1 MANMLQSSETSTTTT
16 PDWYNNT
23 MTTLAA
29 QGANAAGV
37 PTGGAPLPAAKFID
51 YNDLQ
56 NQAYNTADTAT
67 SGYNNALTAGKN
79 TLVDARTATSPLDA
93 ANNYFTAAGK
103 SPAELAK
110 SYMNP
115 YIDTVINGLGNIG
128 QRNIQMN
135 LAPQLTAGAVG
146 SGQFGSQRG
155 AGALAQGIAN
165 ANADI
170 LGAQSSALGKGY
182 SDALAAA
189 GQQNALQAQ
198 MGTSAGN
205 LASAN
210 TQNLTNLGLAGGTLA
225 GVDQKLAL
233 DRLNAL
239 STIGAAKQTNLQNKE
254 MFPLTNLTTL
264 ANLFSKAQVPTT
276 VTKTAEGSGLGA
288 LGTLGAG
295 TAGLFQVNPT
305 TGLSLFNT
313 LTGTAKGTGPVDWLK
328 SFGVNIDTSGLAPGA
343 GSGGGGAHVGGGDT
357 TSGSAIW
364 NTQSPTGYV
373 DSSGIPVYEDGTPY
387 SSHEGSGP

>member
-1 MANMLQSSETSTTTT
+1 MANLLQSSETSTTTT

-23 MTTLAA
+23 MTTLAS

-37 PTGGAPLPAAKFID
+37 GTGAAPLPAAKFID

-67 SGYNNALTAGKN
+67 QGYQDTLASAGNTLTSAGNATNPLSAASGYFKTAG
-79 TLVDARTATSPLDA
+79 T
-93 ANNYFTAAGK
+93 

-110 SYMNP
+110 QYMNP

-205 LASAN
+205 LASAGQ
-210 TQNLTNLGLAGGTLA
+210 QNLTQLGAQQGNLA
-225 GVDQKLAL
+225 GVNEKLAL

-239 STIGAAKQTNLQNKE
+239 QTLGTAKQTNLQNKE

-264 ANLFSKAQVPTT
+264 ANLFSKANVPTT
-276 VTKTAEGSGLGA
+276 VTKTAEGSPLSGLA
-288 LGTLGAG
+288 TLGAG
-295 TAGLFQVNPT
+295 AAGLFQVNPT
-305 TGLSLFNT
+305 TGLSLFNS
-313 LTGTAKGTGPVDWLK
+313 LTGTAKG
-328 SFGVNIDTSGLAPGA
+328 SGLADWLN
-343 GSGGGGAHVGGGDT
+343 SFGGGDT
-357 TSGSAIW
+357 NKYTTNENG
-364 NTQSPTGYV
+364 QVV
-373 DSSGIPVYEDGTPY
+373 DSNGDPIIV
-387 SSHEGSGP
+387 

>member
-1 MANMLQSSETSTTTT
+1 MANLLQSSETSTTTT

-23 MTTLAA
+23 MTQLAT

-37 PTGGAPLPAAKFID
+37 GAGAAPLPAAQFVD
-51 YNDLQ
+51 YNALQ
-56 NQAYNTADTAT
+56 NQAYNNADTAT
-67 SGYNNALTAGKN
+67 SGYQDTLTGAGTALTNAAAAK
-79 TLVDARTATSPLDA
+79 SPLDA
-93 ANNYFTAAGK
+93 AKNYYTSAST

-110 SYMNP
+110 GYMNP
-115 YIDTVINGLGNIG
+115 FIDTVINGLGNIG

-170 LGAQSSALGKGY
+170 LGAQSSALGKGW

-189 GQQNALQAQ
+189 GQQNQLQAK
-198 MGTSAGN
+198 MGTDSGN
-205 LASAN
+205 LASTN

-225 GVDQKLAL
+225 GTDQKLAL

-264 ANLFSKAQVPTT
+264 ANLFSKANVPTT
-276 VTKTAEGSGLGA
+276 VTKTAEGSGLSA

-295 TAGLFQVNPT
+295 TAGLFQPNVTN
-305 TGLSLFNT
+305 GLSLWNQ
-313 LTGTAKGTGPVDWLK
+313 LTGTKAG
-328 SFGVNIDTSGLAPGA
+328 SGLADWYKSLGTDA
-343 GSGGGGAHVGGGDT
+343 QGNITDLTGGGD
-357 TSGSAIW
+357 
-364 NTQSPTGYV
+364 NTALGVGPTPNGK
-373 DSSGIPVYEDGTPY
+373 IPE
-387 SSHEGSGP
+387 

>member
-1 MANMLQSSETSTTTT
+1 MANLLQSSETSTTTT

-23 MTTLAA
+23 MTTLAT

-56 NQAYNTADTAT
+56 NKAYNEANPST
-67 SGYNNALTAGKN
+67 STYINPLTAGKN
-79 TLVDARTATSPLDA
+79 VLVDAYKATSPLDA
-93 ANNYFTAAGK
+93 ATNYFNTAGK

-110 SYMNP
+110 GYMNP

-170 LGAQSSALGKGY
+170 LGQQSSALGKGW

-205 LASAN
+205 LASAGQ
-210 TQNLTNLGLAGGTLA
+210 QNLTNLGLAGGTLA
-225 GVDQKLAL
+225 GTDQKLAL
-233 DRLNAL
+233 DRLNAM
-239 STIGAAKQTNLQNKE
+239 STLGTAKQTNLQNKE
-254 MFPLTNLTTL
+254 LFPLTNLTTL
-264 ANLFSKAQVPTT
+264 ANLFSKANVPTT
-276 VTKTAEGSGLGA
+276 VTKTAEGSGLSA

-295 TAGLFQVNPT
+295 AAGLFQVNPT
-305 TGLSLFNT
+305 TGLSLFNSM
-313 LTGTAKGTGPVDWLK
+313 TGTAKGTGLTDWLNSFQTK
-328 SFGVNIDTSGLAPGA
+328 SMPGV
-343 GSGGGGAHVGGGDT
+343 VT
-357 TSGSAIW
+357 TTPEG
-364 NTQSPTGYV
+364 
-373 DSSGIPVYEDGTPY
+373 PVTNPDDFDF
-387 SSHEGSGP
+387 

>member
-1 MANMLQSSETSTTTT
+1 MANLLQSSETSTTTT

-23 MTTLAA
+23 MTTLAT

-37 PTGGAPLPAAKFID
+37 GTGAAPLAAAKFID

-56 NQAYNTADTAT
+56 NKAYDTAEAAT
-67 SGYNNALTAGKN
+67 KGYQDTLTNAGTALTNAASAK
-79 TLVDARTATSPLDA
+79 SPLDA
-93 ANNYFTAAGK
+93 AKTYYTSAGT

-110 SYMNP
+110 GYMNP

-170 LGAQSSALGKGY
+170 LGQQSSALGKGWT
-182 SDALAAA
+182 DALAAA
-189 GQQNALQAQ
+189 GQQNALNAK
-198 MGTSAGN
+198 MGTDSGN

-225 GVDQKLAL
+225 GTNQKLAL

-239 STIGAAKQTNLQNKE
+239 STIGTAKQTNSQNKE
-254 MFPLTNLTTL
+254 LFPLTNLTTL
-264 ANLFSKAQVPTT
+264 ANLFSKANVPTT
-276 VTKTAEGSGLGA
+276 VTKTAEGSGLSA

-305 TGLSLFNT
+305 TGLSLFNSM
-313 LTGTAKGTGPVDWLK
+313 TGTAKGTGLTDWLK
-328 SFGVNIDTSGLAPGA
+328 SMGVDTSGLATGA
-343 GSGGGGAHVGGGDT
+343 GSGGGGAHLDGGDT
-357 TSGSAIW
+357 TSGSAVW

-373 DSSGIPVYEDGTPY
+373 DSSGIPVYEDGSPY
-387 SSHEGSGP
+387 GGV